1 MTLIPNIPNKFN
13 YIIYTDGACIGN
25 PGPGGWGA
33 IIFKGQDKKI
43 LSGSNKHTTNNRME
57 LTASIKALQ
66 FIRTKEKINLFTDS
80 KYLIDGISVWI
91 KSWKLNN
98 WKTKDNKDV
107 KNLDLWKQLDELEN
121 FHTIEWSWVKGHS
134 GDKYNDEVDLLAR
147 NEAEKL

>member
-66 FIRTKEKINLFTDS
+66 
-80 KYLIDGISVWI
+80 IS
-91 KSWKLNN
+91 SRQR
-98 WKTKDNKDV
+98 
-107 KNLDLWKQLDELEN
+107 KQLIYSRIAN
-121 FHTIEWSWVKGHS
+121 I
-134 GDKYNDEVDLLAR
+134 
-147 NEAEKL
+147 

>member
-1 MTLIPNIPNKFN
+1 
-13 YIIYTDGACIGN
+13 
-25 PGPGGWGA
+25 
-33 IIFKGQDKKI
+33 
-43 LSGSNKHTTNNRME
+43 ME

-66 FIRTKEKINLFTDS
+66 FITTKEKINLFTDS

>member
-1 MTLIPNIPNKFN
+1 MITRL
-13 YIIYTDGACIGN
+13 
-25 PGPGGWGA
+25 
-33 IIFKGQDKKI
+33 
-43 LSGSNKHTTNNRME
+43 
-57 LTASIKALQ
+57 
-66 FIRTKEKINLFTDS
+66 
-80 KYLIDGISVWI
+80 ISVWI

>member
-1 MTLIPNIPNKFN
+1 
-13 YIIYTDGACIGN
+13 
-25 PGPGGWGA
+25 
-33 IIFKGQDKKI
+33 
-43 LSGSNKHTTNNRME
+43 ME

-66 FIRTKEKINLFTDS
+66 FITTKETINLFTDS